1 MSSQI
6 IQSLPSLQRES
17 GVRISSSIIH
27 GVHASTGSRLI
38 APVRRNGSYVGIP
51 RNGTS
56 VLQSSQRLLTLTA
69 QQSGFMRALNQSL
82 KGGSTP
88 HPILMLALGTGVG
101 LVSGGAGFIF
111 GVATAGLDLAKT
123 DTDVLAR
130 KGDEIWSFEAIGKV
144 YETNF
149 FSVDGW
155 VAKHIASYFIYD
167 PFRANRSPEKGWLIH
182 ENRTDVIFE

>member
-1 MSSQI
+1 MSSQVI
-6 IQSLPSLQRES
+6 SSLPTLQRES

-27 GVHASTGSRLI
+27 GVHASTGTRLI
-38 APVRRNGSYVGIP
+38 TMARRNGDYVGLP

-56 VLQSSQRLLTLTA
+56 TLQSTQRLLQLTER
-69 QQSGFMRALNQSL
+69 QRGFMNSLNVSL

-101 LVSGGAGFIF
+101 LVSGGAGFLF
-111 GVATAGLDLAKT
+111 GAATAGLDLAKR

-144 YETNF
+144 YETNY
-149 FSVDGW
+149 FSADGW
-155 VAKHIASYFIYD
+155 VAKHVSSYFLYD
-167 PFRANRSPEKGWLIH
+167 PFRANRNPEKGWLIH
-182 ENRTDVIFE
+182 ESRTTVVFE